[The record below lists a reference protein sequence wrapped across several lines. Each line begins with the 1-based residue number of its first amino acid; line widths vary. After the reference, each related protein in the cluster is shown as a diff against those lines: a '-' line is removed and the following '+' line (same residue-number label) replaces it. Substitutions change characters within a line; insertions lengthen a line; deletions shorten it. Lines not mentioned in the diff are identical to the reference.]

1 MMLMLIDTREEPNG
15 DDDPRE
21 PWIISALRWVFPWP
35 ALVVWLFVAG
45 QVLDGWWG
53 VIALWAAIIIGT
65 WRALRLLPESNGL
78 RDYHQ

>member
-1 MMLMLIDTREEPNG
+1 MMLMLIDTREEPHG
-15 DDDPRE
+15 DDDRRE
-21 PWIISALRWVFPWP
+21 PWIVGALRRVFPWP

-53 VIALWAAIIIGT
+53 AIALWAAIFVGT
-65 WRALRLLPESNGL
+65 WRALRLLPDSNGM